1 LIQDDSSLD
10 WTLRHGKSACLS
22 VALKEAAENVYTP
35 E

>member
-1 LIQDDSSLD
+1 LIQDDPSLD